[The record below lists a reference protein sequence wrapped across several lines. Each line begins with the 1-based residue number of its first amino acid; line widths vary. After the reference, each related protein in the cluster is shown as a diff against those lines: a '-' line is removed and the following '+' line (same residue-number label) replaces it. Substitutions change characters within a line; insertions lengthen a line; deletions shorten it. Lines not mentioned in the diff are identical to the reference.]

1 MQRMWVFKMRLNL
14 KKNDKIFYLRK
25 IPEQDINEVLR
36 LTIRTVGEDYY
47 VGIEEKE
54 KHAFL
59 FHYKDIGELVF
70 PTYGEA
76 LEHK

>member
-1 MQRMWVFKMRLNL
+1 MRLNL

-25 IPEQDINEVLR
+25 IPEQDINEILR
-36 LTIRTVGEDYY
+36 LTLRTVGEDYF

>member
-1 MQRMWVFKMRLNL
+1 MRLNL

-25 IPEQDINEVLR
+25 MPKQAINEVLR
-36 LTIRTVGEDYY
+36 LTLRTVEEDYF

-54 KHAFL
+54 KHVFL
-59 FHYKDIGELVF
+59 FHYKDIGKLVF

>member
-1 MQRMWVFKMRLNL
+1 MCMWVFKMRLNI

-25 IPEQDINEVLR
+25 ISKCDINEVLK
-36 LTIRTVGEDYY
+36 LTVRTVTEDYF

-54 KHAFL
+54 QHAFL
-59 FHYKDIGELVF
+59 FQFCDIGKTVF
-70 PTYGEA
+70 TSYGEA

>member
-1 MQRMWVFKMRLNL
+1 MRLNL

>member
-1 MQRMWVFKMRLNL
+1 MRVFKMRLNL

>member
-1 MQRMWVFKMRLNL
+1 MRLKL

-25 IPEQDINEVLR
+25 MPEQAINEVLR
-36 LTIRTVGEDYY
+36 LTLRTVEEDYF

-59 FHYKDIGELVF
+59 FHYKDIGKLVLLS
-70 PTYGEA
+70 YGEA

>member
-1 MQRMWVFKMRLNL
+1 MWVFKMRLNL